1 MYRRILMAGL
11 ATTIVLTLFSFLIVG
26 SVNAECEDPDTLTI
40 SIIPTEESIQ
50 EFNNYKPIIEYLSEN
65 TGKKIEVYVP
75 VSYSNVIDAM
85 TKKRVDVAI
94 FGPYSY
100 TIASAIDPDIHVFAT
115 VAKKAGYIQEAGP
128 GYKSVLIS
136 RKGSQ
141 FTTIA
146 SLQNATV
153 DMVDPVSTSGN
164 LVPRVNFSQLIGRPI
179 EKYFKKIVYT
189 GGHDLAALAVYEG
202 EVDAA
207 FVATHRFDNVI
218 ARGMVQKEYYNYLWY
233 SKVIPQDPVT
243 YRDSLCIDLKRKI
256 EETFLTCH
264 TQPSPRKFLTNIN
277 ADRFVKITSE
287 DYDVIRELKNIV
299 DKQKTKP
306 R

>member
-1 MYRRILMAGL
+1 MYIRILMAGL
-11 ATTIVLTLFSFLIVG
+11 ATTIVQALFSFLIVG
-26 SVNAECEDPDTLTI
+26 SVNAECEDPDTLTF

-50 EFNNYKPIIEYLSEN
+50 EFSNYKPIIKYLAEN

-115 VAKKAGYIQEAGP
+115 VAKNAGYIQEAGP

-136 RKGSQ
+136 RKGSR
-141 FTTIA
+141 FSSIA
-146 SLQNATV
+146 SLENATV

-164 LVPRVNFSQLIGRPI
+164 LVPRAKFTQLVGRPI
-179 EKYFKKIVYT
+179 ETFFGKIVYT

-218 ARGMVQKEYYNYLWY
+218 ERGMVQKEYYNYLWY

-243 YRDSLCIDLKRKI
+243 YRDSLCSDLKRKI

-264 TQPSPRKFLTNIN
+264 AQPSSRKFLSNIN

-287 DYDVIRELKNIV
+287 DYDVIRELKKVV
-299 DKQKTKP
+299 DEQKTKP

>member
-1 MYRRILMAGL
+1 MFIRIFIAGL
-11 ATTIVLTLFSFLIVG
+11 VSTIIQALLLFPVVDSL
-26 SVNAECEDPDTLTI
+26 SAQCEDPDTLTI

-50 EFNNYKPIIEYLSEN
+50 EFSNYKPIIEYLAEN

-115 VAKKAGYIQEAGP
+115 VAKNAGYIQEAGP

-136 RKGSQ
+136 RKGSK
-141 FTTIA
+141 FISIE
-146 SLQNATV
+146 SLEKAKV
-153 DMVDPVSTSGN
+153 DMVDPVSTSGS
-164 LVPRVNFSQLIGRPI
+164 LVPRVKFSRLVGHPL
-179 EKYFKKIVYT
+179 ETFFGKIVYS

-218 ARGMVQKEYYNYLWY
+218 ERGMVQKEYYNYLWY
-233 SKVIPQDPVT
+233 SEVIPQDPVT
-243 YRDSLCIDLKRKI
+243 YRNSLCPDLKRKI

-264 TQPSPRKFLTNIN
+264 IQKSSRRFLTNIN
-277 ADRFVKITSE
+277 AERFVKIVSE
-287 DYDVIRELKNIV
+287 DYDVIRELKKVV
-299 DKQKTKP
+299 DKEKIKP